1 MKFGLIFYFDYLFNF
16 SYCAIFDANGISTL
30 NDSYEN
36 LSRCG
41 RLIVYGFHGNLPKV
55 SDLLSPF
62 LWVDMA
68 LKLFRMP
75 RYDPM
80 DMTLE
85 SKGVLGFNL
94 SFFADEKELISKY
107 LVQIIEWVS
116 SEKVKV
122 GSVTVFPA
130 EDIGRAHELIQ
141 SGSSIGKI
149 VCSFSSAST
158 TGAGNK

>member
-1 MKFGLIFYFDYLFNF
+1 M
-16 SYCAIFDANGISTL
+16 
-30 NDSYEN
+30 
-36 LSRCG
+36 
-41 RLIVYGFHGNLPKV
+41 YGFHGNLPKV

-75 RYDPM
+75 KYDPM
-80 DMTLE
+80 NMTLE

-94 SFFADEKELISKY
+94 SFFAEEKELISKY
-107 LVQIIEWVS
+107 LVQIIDWVS
-116 SEKVKV
+116 SEKIKV
-122 GSVTVFPA
+122 GSVTVFPV

-149 VCSFSSAST
+149 VCRFPTAVT
-158 TGAGNK
+158 RGKK